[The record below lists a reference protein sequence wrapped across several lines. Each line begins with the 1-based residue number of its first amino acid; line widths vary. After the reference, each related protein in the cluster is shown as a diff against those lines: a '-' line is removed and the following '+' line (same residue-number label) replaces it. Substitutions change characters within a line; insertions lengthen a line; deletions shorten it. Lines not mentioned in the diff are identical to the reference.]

1 MWVTQKCE
9 ELDNLK
15 RYNNKLDFSDAILV
29 KKKPNIFHNE
39 HCCWMFG
46 KLATALIKTCIRE
59 NIQRHSDFRNL
70 FKAMT
75 FSNDVLLYFIKRALQ
90 QLTLTL

>member
-1 MWVTQKCE
+1 MCMNLNHPETWKSTLVTQKCE

-15 RYNNKLDFSDAILV
+15 RYNNKLNFNDNILGE
-29 KKKPNIFHNE
+29 KIIFHNE

-59 NIQRHSDFRNL
+59 NIQRGIHILGICSRP
-70 FKAMT
+70 
-75 FSNDVLLYFIKRALQ
+75 
-90 QLTLTL
+90 